1 MSAQR
6 PGQGQQLG
14 NSLPGS
20 LPVSRLQTQTGSVD
34 NCFTKVFIPALSGET
49 GLFDSLRSQE
59 GKGGSA

>member
-20 LPVSRLQTQTGSVD
+20 LLVSRLQTQTGSVD
-34 NCFTKVFIPALSGET
+34 KGFTKVFIPALSGET
-49 GLFDSLRSQE
+49 ELFDSLRSRE